1 VSEPSP
7 GARAVE
13 AFEIEDV
20 FLIASECRVAR
31 ELNPQAPIL
40 EFGYGF
46 NGGIGP
52 EVLVQ
57 QRGDADGANPVFI
70 LRYYVNAE
78 VRILKPE
85 VRAEKQEDFT
95 EENTLAYIRLEVA
108 TDYRG
113 LEELVR
119 NPEVVGSFSRNAYYH
134 AWPYL
139 REEVHAMCSRLRVP
153 RITLPMM
160 KPNQLGI
167 PRMLTV
173 QDAKKGD

>member
-1 VSEPSP
+1 MSEPSP

-20 FLIASECRVAR
+20 FLVASESRVAR
-31 ELNPQAPIL
+31 DLNPQAPIL

-46 NGGIGP
+46 NGGIEP
-52 EVLVQ
+52 QVIVQ
-57 QRGDADGANPVFI
+57 QRGDAERATSIFV

-85 VRAEKQEDFT
+85 VRAAKQEDFT
-95 EENTLAYIRLEVA
+95 DENTMAYIRLVVA

-113 LEELVR
+113 PEDLVR
-119 NPEVVGSFSRNAYYH
+119 NPEVVGAFSRNAYFH

-160 KPNQLGI
+160 KPNQVGVPNL
-167 PRMLTV
+167 LTV
-173 QDAKKGD
+173 QEPEKKE